1 MGGFL
6 KLLCALILS
15 VAFCTVTV
23 WSWPALPQ
31 NARHDPHKIVSDF
44 YTWYLHELNH
54 DNSNPLKNKT
64 MALKYLTTTLLANAP
79 RLTRRMDADIFI
91 CAQDWSPEWE
101 KNFTVGPVSE
111 TGARLSTIVTLPSGE
126 TDQIKITVTLTKIK
140 EGWRIAR
147 VQCAN

>member
-1 MGGFL
+1 M
-6 KLLCALILS
+6 KLFCALILS

-23 WSWPALPQ
+23 WPWPALPQ
-31 NARHDPHKIVSDF
+31 HARHDPHKIVSDF
-44 YTWYLHELNH
+44 YAWYLHELSH

-64 MALKYLTTTLLANAP
+64 VALKYLAPTLLANAP

-101 KNFTVGPVSE
+101 RNFMVAPVTE
-111 TGARLSTIVTLPSGE
+111 AGARLTTVVTLPSGE
-126 TDQIKITVTLTKIK
+126 TDQIKIRVTLTKLK

-147 VQCAN
+147 LQCAN